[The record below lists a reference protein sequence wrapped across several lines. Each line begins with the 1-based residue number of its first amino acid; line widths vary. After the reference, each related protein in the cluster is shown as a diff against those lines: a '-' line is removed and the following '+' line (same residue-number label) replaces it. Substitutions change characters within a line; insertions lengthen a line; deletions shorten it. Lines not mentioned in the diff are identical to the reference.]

1 MLKIMLDAGHYGH
14 YNRSPGC
21 PEYWESIMTWKLHL
35 FWIEE
40 LLKYDGV
47 EVGVTRTDQKKDLDV
62 YYRGTAAKGYDV
74 FFSLHSNS
82 VGGKEPNENVDRPV
96 VIYQIGGD
104 PELPTLLT
112 KLIAKVMQTNQKGQI
127 YTRAN
132 NSGGEYYGVLRGS
145 KRVGVCGYIIEH
157 SFHSCT
163 RMAKWLLDDNNLAR
177 LAKAEVALIAEY
189 YGLKKKESEDEPMT
203 KEEKTAFNAL
213 NSKVDS
219 LEAQMT
225 VLKNKINQKAD
236 KEKVY
241 NFYEQLPKWC
251 KNTITALHIDG
262 KFAGNGPGDMDLSQ
276 TKMEDLFIE
285 ARQGLF
291 GDKYKNIKED
301 V

>member
-177 LAKAEVALIAEY
+177 LAKAEVALIADF
-189 YGLKKKESEDEPMT
+189 YGLKKKKTEEDIMI
-203 KEEKTAFNAL
+203 EELNKKIDAL
-213 NSKVDS
+213 EKKVAE
-219 LEAQMT
+219 LE
-225 VLKNKINQKAD
+225 KNNKIYHYWDQIKAEIPWAYKPLKALYD
-236 KEKVY
+236 KGIFSGES
-241 NFYEQLPKWC
+241 
-251 KNTITALHIDG
+251 A
-262 KFAGNGPGDMDLSQ
+262 ADLNISY
-276 TKMEDLFIE
+276 TFIRSLVCL
-285 ARQGLF
+285 AASLKLQGEI
-291 GDKYKNIKED
+291 KY
-301 V
+301 